1 MKTLSAR
8 WFDLAARYIRSL
20 EALQQRYKDFFMSA
34 DEDKK

>member
-8 WFDLAARYIRSL
+8 WFDLAARYIKSL
-20 EALQQRYKDFFMSA
+20 GAPQERYKDFFMSV